1 MTLWQ
6 KHRACDRCSSQVKNE
21 TREDQLK
28 AANVFIA
35 LVLVAAALVTTRPVS
50 AQQFNLRA
58 AHYFKDDHPWNK
70 GLLYFAKRVDE
81 DSKGRI
87 KIDIFNGGILGS
99 EAQTL
104 QFVKD
109 GSLDLVISDPSAGA
123 PFAKELDFF
132 ALPFLFRDY
141 AHWQAALDGE
151 PGKTYAQLIEA
162 KTGLKIIGYW
172 GGSSRNV
179 LSTKKPVNSIEDLK
193 GFRLRLISSPLK
205 VNAWKAVGTVPTPIA
220 FMETYLAMKSG
231 VVDGMENES
240 VAVREMKFYE
250 PAPFIART
258 EHEFTVRPLFISKKT
273 FDKLPPDLQQ
283 IVVKAALDATVIER
297 KAELEANVAAEAEMR
312 DKLGVKFNTIDK
324 EPFKA
329 ATKPVI
335 AEFAQKMELTDL
347 LGSIDAIK

>member
-1 MTLWQ
+1 MKITN
-6 KHRACDRCSSQVKNE
+6 AI
-21 TREDQLK
+21 
-28 AANVFIA
+28 IA
-35 LVLVAAALVTTRPVS
+35 LALIAASASIPSRSAS
-50 AQQFNLRA
+50 AQSFTFRA
-58 AHYFKDDHPWNK
+58 AHYFKEDHPWNK
-70 GLLYFAKRVDE
+70 ALVFFAKRVDE
-81 DSKGRI
+81 ESKGRI
-87 KIDIFNGGILGS
+87 KIDIFNGGLLGS

-132 ALPFLFRDY
+132 ALPFLFRNY

-151 PGKTYAQLIEA
+151 PGKAYAQLIEG

-172 GGSSRNV
+172 GGSTRNV
-179 LSTKKPVNSIEDLK
+179 LSTKKPINSIDDLK

-273 FDKLPPDLQQ
+273 FDKLPADLQQ
-283 IVVKAALDATVIER
+283 IVVKCAQEATVLER
-297 KAELEANVAAEAEMR
+297 STEVEANVSAEAEMQG
-312 DKLGVKFNTIDK
+312 KLGVKFNTIDK

-335 AEFAQKMELTDL
+335 AEFAKTMELTEL
-347 LGSIDAIK
+347 LNSIDAVK

>member
-1 MTLWQ
+1 MKT
-6 KHRACDRCSSQVKNE
+6 KSIA
-21 TREDQLK
+21 
-28 AANVFIA
+28 IA
-35 LVLVAAALVTTRPVS
+35 LTFAAITSSVMSLPAS
-50 AQQFNLRA
+50 AQQFTLRA
-58 AHYFKDDHPWNK
+58 AHYFKADHPWNK
-70 GLLYFAKRVDE
+70 GLLYFAQKVDE

-109 GSLDLVISDPSAGA
+109 GSLDLVISDPSAGS

-132 ALPFLFRDY
+132 ALPFLFRSY
-141 AHWQAALDGE
+141 AHWQAALDGA
-151 PGKTYAQLIEA
+151 PGKTYAKLIED
-162 KTGLKIIGYW
+162 KTGLKILAYW

-179 LSTKKPVNSIEDLK
+179 LSTKKPINSIEDLK

-205 VNAWKAVGTVPTPIA
+205 VNAWKAVGTIPTPIA

-273 FDKLPPDLQQ
+273 FDKLPEDLQQ
-283 IVVKAALDATVIER
+283 IVLKAAQEATPVER
-297 KAELEANVAAEAEMR
+297 KAEADATVAAESEMQE
-312 DKLGVKFNTIDK
+312 KLNVKFNNIDK
-324 EPFKA
+324 EPFKV

-335 AEFAQKMELTDL
+335 AEFANSMGLTDL
-347 LGSIDAIK
+347 LASIDAVK

>member
-1 MTLWQ
+1 MKIKTI
-6 KHRACDRCSSQVKNE
+6 A
-21 TREDQLK
+21 
-28 AANVFIA
+28 IA
-35 LVLVAAALVTTRPVS
+35 LAFATTAVSMTALPAF
-50 AQQFNLRA
+50 AQQFTLRA
-58 AHYFKDDHPWNK
+58 AHYFKADNPWNK
-70 GLLYFAKRVDE
+70 GLVYFAQRVDE
-81 DSKGRI
+81 ESKGRV

-132 ALPFLFRDY
+132 ALPFLFRSY

-151 PGKTYAQLIEA
+151 PGKAYAKLIEA
-162 KTGLKIIGYW
+162 KTGLKILAYW

-179 LSTKKPVNSIEDLK
+179 LSTKKPINSIDDLK

-240 VAVREMKFYE
+240 VPVREMKFYE

-258 EHEFTVRPLFISKKT
+258 EHEFTVRPLFMSMKT
-273 FDKLPPDLQQ
+273 YDKLPADLQQ
-283 IVVKAALDATVIER
+283 IVLKAAQEATPVER
-297 KAELEANVAAEAEMR
+297 KAEAEATVAAETEMQE
-312 DKLGVKFNTIDK
+312 KLNVKFNTIDK

-335 AEFAQKMELTDL
+335 AEFAKSMGLTDL
-347 LGSIDAIK
+347 LASIDAVK

>member
-1 MTLWQ
+1 LPINRT
-6 KHRACDRCSSQVKNE
+6 
-21 TREDQLK
+21 
-28 AANVFIA
+28 I
-35 LVLVAAALVTTRPVS
+35 AALGFAIAALGFAIAALGIVPP
-50 AQQFNLRA
+50 AFGQQFSLRA

-70 GLLYFAKRVDE
+70 GLVYFAKRVDE
-81 DSKGRI
+81 DSKGRV

-132 ALPFLFRDY
+132 ALPFLFRNY

-151 PGKTYAQLIEA
+151 PGKVYAQLIEG

-172 GGSSRNV
+172 GGSTRNV

-273 FDKLPPDLQQ
+273 FDKLPPDLQAT
-283 IVVKAALDATVIER
+283 VVKAAQEATAVER
-297 KAELEANVAAEAEMR
+297 KAEVEANQSAEAEMEA
-312 DKLGVKFNTIDK
+312 KFNVKFNKIDK

-335 AEFAQKMELTDL
+335 AEFAKSMGLVDL
-347 LGSIDAIK
+347 LASIVAVK

>member
-1 MTLWQ
+1 MKITN
-6 KHRACDRCSSQVKNE
+6 AI
-21 TREDQLK
+21 
-28 AANVFIA
+28 IA
-35 LVLVAAALVTTRPVS
+35 LALIAVS
-50 AQQFNLRA
+50 ASIMSGPASAQSFTFRA
-58 AHYFKDDHPWNK
+58 AHYFKEDHPWNK
-70 GLLYFAKRVDE
+70 ALVFFAKQVEE

-87 KIDIFNGGILGS
+87 KIDIFNGGVLGS

-109 GSLDLVISDPSAGA
+109 GSLDFVVSDPSAGA

-141 AHWQAALDGE
+141 AHWQASLDGE
-151 PGKTYAQLIEA
+151 PGKRYAELIES
-162 KTGLKIIGYW
+162 KTGLKILGYW

-179 LSTKKPVNSIEDLK
+179 LASKKPINSMEDLK

-283 IVVKAALDATVIER
+283 VVVKSAQEATVVER
-297 KAELEANVAAEAEMR
+297 KAEVEANVSAEAEMQG
-312 DKLGVKFNTIDK
+312 KLGVKFNAIDK

-335 AEFAQKMELTDL
+335 ADFAKTMELTEL
-347 LGSIDAIK
+347 LSSIDAVKP

>member
-1 MTLWQ
+1 MKITN
-6 KHRACDRCSSQVKNE
+6 AI
-21 TREDQLK
+21 
-28 AANVFIA
+28 IA
-35 LVLVAAALVTTRPVS
+35 LALIAASAALPSRPAS
-50 AQQFNLRA
+50 AQSFTFRA
-58 AHYFKDDHPWNK
+58 AHYFKEDHPWNK
-70 GLLYFAKRVDE
+70 ALVFFAKRVDDE
-81 DSKGRI
+81 SKGRI
-87 KIDIFNGGILGS
+87 KIDIFNGGMLGS

-132 ALPFLFRDY
+132 ALPFLFRNY

-151 PGKTYAQLIEA
+151 PGKAYAKLIEG

-172 GGSSRNV
+172 GGSTRNV
-179 LSTKKPVNSIEDLK
+179 LSTKKPINGIDDLK

-273 FDKLPPDLQQ
+273 FDKLPADLQQ
-283 IVVKAALDATVIER
+283 IVVTCAHEATVLER
-297 KAELEANVAAEAEMR
+297 STEVEANVSAEAEMQG
-312 DKLGVKFNTIDK
+312 KLGVKFNAIDK

-335 AEFAQKMELTDL
+335 ADFAKTMELTEL
-347 LGSIDAIK
+347 LSSIDAVKP

>member
-1 MTLWQ
+1 MKIT
-6 KHRACDRCSSQVKNE
+6 SVI
-21 TREDQLK
+21 
-28 AANVFIA
+28 IA
-35 LVLVAAALVTTRPVS
+35 LSLIAAASPILSKPAS

-58 AHYFKDDHPWNK
+58 AHYFKEDHPWNK
-70 GLLYFAKRVDE
+70 ALVSFAKCADE
-81 DSKGRI
+81 GSQGKI

-132 ALPFLFRDY
+132 ALPFLFRNY

-151 PGKTYAQLIEA
+151 PGKAYAQLIEA
-162 KTGLKIIGYW
+162 KTGLRILGYW
-172 GGSSRNV
+172 GGSTRNV
-179 LSTKKPVNSIEDLK
+179 LSTKKPINSIDDLR

-250 PAPFIART
+250 PAPYIART

-283 IVVKAALDATVIER
+283 GVTKCAQEATVLER
-297 KAELEANVAAEAEMR
+297 KTELEAGVSAEAEMQ

-324 EPFKA
+324 EPFKT

-335 AEFAQKMELTDL
+335 AEFAKSMELTEL
-347 LGSIDAIK
+347 LSSIDAVK

>member
-1 MTLWQ
+1 M
-6 KHRACDRCSSQVKNE
+6 KIKD
-21 TREDQLK
+21 
-28 AANVFIA
+28 IA
-35 LVLVAAALVTTRPVS
+35 VALSLVAAASAIAPLPGS
-50 AQQFNLRA
+50 AQEFSLRV
-58 AHYFKDDHPWNK
+58 AHYFKEDHPWNK
-70 GLLYFAKRVDE
+70 GLLYFAKQVDE

-87 KIDIFNGGILGS
+87 KIDIFGGGVLGS

-109 GSLDLVISDPSAGA
+109 GSLDFVVSDPSAGA

-141 AHWQAALDGE
+141 AHWQASLDGE
-151 PGKTYAQLIEA
+151 PGKAYGKLVED
-162 KTGLKIIGYW
+162 KTGLRILGYW

-179 LSTKKPVNSIEDLK
+179 LSTKKPINSIDDLK

-240 VAVREMKFYE
+240 VAVRDMKFYE

-258 EHEFTVRPLFISKKT
+258 EHEFTVRPLFVSKKT

-283 IVVKAALDATVIER
+283 VVLKAARDATVFER
-297 KAELEANVAAEAEMR
+297 KAEVEATLAAEADMQG
-312 DKLGVKFNTIDK
+312 KLNVKFNAIDK

-335 AEFAQKMELTDL
+335 AEFSKSMGLADL
-347 LGSIDAIK
+347 LASIDAVK

>member
-1 MTLWQ
+1 L
-6 KHRACDRCSSQVKNE
+6 KIKNIF
-21 TREDQLK
+21 
-28 AANVFIA
+28 VA
-35 LVLVAAALVTTRPVS
+35 LVFVSAASSIATPRAF

-58 AHYFKDDHPWNK
+58 AHYFKEDHPWNK
-70 GLLYFAKRVDE
+70 GLVLFAKRVDE
-81 DSKGRI
+81 ESKGRV

-132 ALPFLFRDY
+132 ALPFLFRNY

-151 PGKTYAQLIEA
+151 PGKAYAKLIEDKA
-162 KTGLKIIGYW
+162 DLKIIGYW
-172 GGSSRNV
+172 GGSTRNV
-179 LSTKKPVNSIEDLK
+179 LSTKKPINSIDDLK

-283 IVVKAALDATVIER
+283 VVIKSAQEATVVER
-297 KAELEANVAAEAEMR
+297 KAEVEANVAAEAEMQG
-312 DKLGVKFNTIDK
+312 KLGVKFNTIDK
-324 EPFKA
+324 EPFKTV
-329 ATKPVI
+329 TKPVI
-335 AEFAQKMELTDL
+335 ADFAKSMGLTELL
-347 LGSIDAIK
+347 SSIDAVQ